1 MDTAFSPRLDILP
14 PPQKCLWPELAGI
27 PEHFVLYG
35 GTALALRLGHRDS
48 VDFDFFS
55 DREFQPM
62 ALYGALPLLKGATI
76 VQSEANTLT
85 CLADRGGDVKLS
97 FFGLPHI
104 ARINPPDICADNGLR
119 IASLLD
125 LAATKAAVVQQ
136 RAQAKDYLDIDA
148 LISAGVSLGEALAA
162 AKLVYGDAFAPTPT
176 IKALAYFGDGDL
188 PTLPDDVKQR
198 LVAASTAVDPTRLP
212 SLKRNVARTG
222 DARRDDER

>member
-1 MDTAFSPRLDILP
+1 M
-14 PPQKCLWPELAGI
+14 
-27 PEHFVLYG
+27 LYG

-62 ALYGALPLLKGATI
+62 ALYESLPLLKGATI

-85 CLADRGGDVKLS
+85 CLADRGGEVKLS
-97 FFGLPHI
+97 FFGLPHL
-104 ARINPPDICADNGLR
+104 ARINPPDICGDNGLR

-188 PTLPDDVKQR
+188 PTLPEDVKQR

-212 SLKRNVARTG
+212 SLKR
-222 DARRDDER
+222 DAGRDSQR

>member
-1 MDTAFSPRLDILP
+1 MDPAFSPRLDILP
-14 PPQKCLWPELAGI
+14 LPQQRLWPELAGI
-27 PEHFVLYG
+27 PDHFVLYG

-62 ALYGALPLLKGATI
+62 ALYESLPFLKGASI

-85 CLADRGGDVKLS
+85 CLADRDGDVKLS
-97 FFGLPHI
+97 FFGLPHL
-104 ARINPPDICADNGLR
+104 ARINPPDVCADNALR

-148 LISAGVSLGEALAA
+148 LISAGVPLGEALAA
-162 AKLVYGDAFAPTPT
+162 ARVVYGDAFAPTPT

-188 PTLPDDVKQR
+188 STLPDDVKQR
-198 LVAASTAVDPTRLP
+198 LVAAATAVNPIRLP
-212 SLKRNVARTG
+212 SLKRNAEMTSNT
-222 DARRDDER
+222 RRDEKR

>member
-1 MDTAFSPRLDILP
+1 
-14 PPQKCLWPELAGI
+14 
-27 PEHFVLYG
+27 VLYG

-48 VDFDFFS
+48 VDFDFFA
-55 DREFQPM
+55 DHEFQPM
-62 ALYGALPLLKGATI
+62 ALYEAVPFLRGATI

-85 CLADRGGDVKLS
+85 CIADRGGDVKLS

-104 ARINPPDICADNGLR
+104 ARIKRPDVCAGNGVR

-125 LAATKAAVVQQ
+125 LAATKVAVVQQ

-148 LISAGVSLGEALAA
+148 VISAGVPLDEALAA

-188 PTLPDDVKQR
+188 VTLPDEVKRR
-198 LVAASTAVDPTRLP
+198 LVAAATAVDPMRLP
-212 SLKRNVARTG
+212 SLTRNADKSR
-222 DARRDDER
+222 DACRDDER